1 MRRYLLKIFYYYR
14 KNMNKPVF
22 KYACVLVISILTV
35 STLFAQSGSKDHESL
50 RVINTAVPFLTIAPD
65 ARGGGM
71 GDIGVSSSPDPTSLF
86 WNPAKYA
93 FVESRFGFQTSYVPW
108 LRALVDDIGLFSL
121 YGYYKIN
128 DKSTVAASL
137 RYFSL
142 GEIKF
147 YNDEGKSIG
156 DFNPNEFALDAT
168 YSRKFSDKIS
178 GAVAGRFIY
187 SNLTQGQGGID
198 THAGWSVAADVAFY
212 YRLPIELAAMDGSTF
227 ALGADIS
234 NIGRKISYS
243 NNSIGLES
251 FIPTTLRFGPSY
263 EMELDRYNK
272 LTVFLDISKLLVPTP
287 PVYDSISLPNGEQTY
302 GIVKGKSNNVSVF
315 QGMIQ
320 SFYDAPDGL
329 REEMQEFMWSFGA
342 EYWYNNLFA
351 IRGGYF
357 LENKSKGNRQY
368 LGLGA
373 SIRYSMFDLGFSYI
387 VPTNRQVS
395 PQDNTLR
402 FTLSIN
408 FQ

>member
-1 MRRYLLKIFYYYR
+1 
-14 KNMNKPVF
+14 MNRTILR
-22 KYACVLVISILTV
+22 YACVLAITVLTA
-35 STLFAQSGSKDHESL
+35 STLFAQSGNKDHKHN
-50 RVINTAVPFLTIAPD
+50 VINTAVPFLTIAPD

-71 GDIGVSSSPDPTSLF
+71 GDIGVSTSADVTSLF

-93 FVESRFGFQTSYVPW
+93 FAEHRFGIQTSYVPW
-108 LRALVDDIGLFSL
+108 LRALVDDIGLFSVF
-121 YGYYKIN
+121 GYYKIN
-128 DKSTVAASL
+128 DKSAVAASL

-142 GEIKF
+142 GDIMF
-147 YNDEGKSIG
+147 YNDQGKELG
-156 DFNPNEFALDAT
+156 HFNPNEFAIDAT

-187 SNLTQGQGGID
+187 SNLTQGQGGIE

-212 YRLPIELAAMDGSTF
+212 YRLPIEMISMDGSTF
-227 ALGADIS
+227 NVGVNIS
-234 NIGRKISYS
+234 NIGRKISYTD
-243 NNSIGLES
+243 NNIGLES
-251 FIPTTLRFGPSY
+251 FVPTTLRFGPSY
-263 EMELDRYNK
+263 EMELDRYNQ
-272 LTVFLDISKLLVPTP
+272 LAVFLDISKLLVPTP
-287 PVYDSISLPNGEQTY
+287 PIYAYDTAGRLIPKPEGGYE
-302 GIVKGKSNNVSVF
+302 IEKGKSNNVSVF

-320 SFYDAPDGL
+320 SFYDAPGGFS
-329 REEMQEFMWSFGA
+329 EEMQEIMWSFGA
-342 EYWYNNLFA
+342 EYWYNKLFA

-357 LENKSKGNRQY
+357 YEHKNKGNRQY

-408 FQ
+408 FD

>member
-35 STLFAQSGSKDHESL
+35 STLFAQSGNKDHESL

-142 GEIKF
+142 GEIHF
-147 YNDEGKSIG
+147 WGKEQEDLG
-156 DFNPNEFALDAT
+156 LWNPNEFALDAT

-187 SNLTQGQGGID
+187 SNLTQGQGGVD
-198 THAGWSVAADVAFY
+198 SHAGWSVAADVAFY
-212 YRLPIELAAMDGSTF
+212 YRLPIEMTSMDGSTF
-227 ALGADIS
+227 NFGVNIS
-234 NIGRKISYS
+234 NMGRKISYTNS
-243 NNSIGLES
+243 NISES

-263 EMELDRYNK
+263 EMEIDRYNN
-272 LTVFLDISKLLVPTP
+272 LAVFLEISKLLVPTP
-287 PVYDSISLPNGEQTY
+287 PVYGEDSIRGKYIE
-302 GIVKGKSNNVSVF
+302 KGKDPNVSVF
-315 QGMIQ
+315 RGMIQ
-320 SFYDAPDGL
+320 SFYDAPDGFS
-329 REEMQEFMWSFGA
+329 EEMQELMWSVGT
-342 EYWYNNLFA
+342 EYWYNKLFA
-351 IRGGYF
+351 VRGGYF
-357 LENKSKGNRQY
+357 YEHKNKGNRQY

-387 VPTNRQVS
+387 VPTNGQVS

-408 FQ
+408 FD

>member
-1 MRRYLLKIFYYYR
+1 MSKTILRY
-14 KNMNKPVF
+14 VS
-22 KYACVLVISILTV
+22 VLVIAMLTV
-35 STLFAQSGSKDHESL
+35 STISAQSGEKKHGSDVN
-50 RVINTAVPFLTIAPD
+50 VINTAVPFLTIAPD

-71 GDIGVSSSPDPTSLF
+71 GDVGVSSFADVTSLY

-93 FVESRFGFQTSYVPW
+93 FIDHRFGVQTSYVPW

-121 YGYYKIN
+121 FGYYKVD
-128 DKSTVAASL
+128 DKSAVAMSL

-142 GEIKF
+142 GEVKF
-147 YNDEGKSIG
+147 YDENGGPLG
-156 DFNPNEFALDAT
+156 DFNPNELALDAT

-198 THAGWSVAADVAFY
+198 SHAGWSVAADVAFY
-212 YRLPIELAAMDGSTF
+212 YRLPIEMMAADGSIF
-227 ALGADIS
+227 AVGVNIS
-234 NIGRKISYS
+234 NIGRKISYT
-243 NNSIGLES
+243 NNIGFES

-263 EMELDRYNK
+263 QVDIDRYN
-272 LTVFLDISKLLVPTP
+272 TVSVFLDISKLLVPTP
-287 PVYDSISLPNGEQTY
+287 PLYALNDTTGAIIRNEDGTPIIE
-302 GIVKGKSNNVSVF
+302 KGKNPNVSVF

-320 SFYDAPDGL
+320 SFYDAPGGFS
-329 REEMQEFMWSFGA
+329 EEMQELMWSFGA
-342 EYWYNNLFA
+342 EYWYNKMFA
-351 IRGGYF
+351 VRGGYF
-357 LENKSKGNRQY
+357 LEHKNKGNRQY

-387 VPTNRQVS
+387 VPTNKQVS

>member
-1 MRRYLLKIFYYYR
+1 
-14 KNMNKPVF
+14 MNKPVF
-22 KYACVLVISILTV
+22 KYACVLVISILTA
-35 STLFAQSGSKDHESL
+35 STLFAQSGNKDHESL

-142 GEIKF
+142 GEIHF
-147 YNDEGKSIG
+147 WGREQEDLGLW
-156 DFNPNEFALDAT
+156 NPNEFALDAT

-187 SNLTQGQGGID
+187 SNLTQGQGEGD

-243 NNSIGLES
+243 NNSLGFES

-263 EMELDRYNK
+263 EMELDRYNS

-287 PVYDSISLPNGEQTY
+287 PVYDRDTLGKPLENPDGSYKIL
-302 GIVKGKSNNVSVF
+302 KGKSNNVSVF

-329 REEMQEFMWSFGA
+329 REEMQEFMWSVGA
-342 EYWYNNLFA
+342 EYWYNKLFA
-351 IRGGYF
+351 VRGGYF
-357 LENKSKGNRQY
+357 FENKNKGNRQY

-373 SIRYSMFDLGFSYI
+373 GIRYSMFDLGFSYI

>member
-1 MRRYLLKIFYYYR
+1 MLKY
-14 KNMNKPVF
+14 VS
-22 KYACVLVISILTV
+22 VLIITILTT
-35 STLFAQSGSKDHESL
+35 STIFAQSGEKGQSPN
-50 RVINTAVPFLTIAPD
+50 VINTAVPFLTIAPD

-71 GDIGVSSSPDPTSLF
+71 GDVGVSSSADATSLF

-93 FVESRFGFQTSYVPW
+93 FIENRFGIQTSYVPW
-108 LRALVDDIGLFSL
+108 LRALVEDIGLFSL
-121 YGYYKIN
+121 FGYYKVN

-142 GEIKF
+142 GEVRF
-147 YNDEGKSIG
+147 YDINGGELGT
-156 DFNPNEFALDAT
+156 FNPNELAVDAT
-168 YSRKFSDKIS
+168 YSRKFSEKIS

-198 THAGWSVAADVAFY
+198 SYAGWSVAADAAFY
-212 YRLPIELAAMDGSTF
+212 YRQPIELMAADGST
-227 ALGADIS
+227 LSVGVNII
-234 NIGRKISYS
+234 NIGRKITYTRQSGS
-243 NNSIGLES
+243 ES

-263 EMELDRYNK
+263 EVDVDRYNSIA
-272 LTVFLDISKLLVPTP
+272 VYLDISKLLVPTP
-287 PVYDSISLPNGEQTY
+287 PVYARDENGQFIPDGDGFQIET
-302 GIVKGKSNNVSVF
+302 GKNPNVSVF

-320 SFYDAPDGL
+320 SFYDAPGGFK
-329 REEMQEFMWSFGA
+329 EEMQELMWSFGA
-342 EYWYNNLFA
+342 EYWYNKTFA

-357 LENKSKGNRQY
+357 LEHKYKGNRQY

-387 VPTNRQVS
+387 VPTNGQVS